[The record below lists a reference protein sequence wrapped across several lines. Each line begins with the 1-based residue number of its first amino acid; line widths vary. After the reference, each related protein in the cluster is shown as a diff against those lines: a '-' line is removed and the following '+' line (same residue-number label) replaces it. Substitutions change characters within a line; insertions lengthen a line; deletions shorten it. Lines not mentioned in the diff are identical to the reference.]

1 MNSSHQKHL
10 QAGEQAGSRYAL
22 TIPRDAMQGA
32 TGYQLGNRAGSS
44 LDFKDFREYEPGD
57 DLRRIDWNAYA
68 RSDKLIVKLYRE
80 EVSPHLDLLLDT
92 SRSINLPDIPKI
104 NGFLTLAALL
114 GSAAANA
121 GCSLKTWSAGNMI
134 IPLPNGNRP
143 ASEWQ
148 NLEFSGTISPSE
160 AIHLPPPPR
169 WRRHGIRILLSDLL
183 WQDDPMLFL
192 RPFTDSAAAVHII
205 QILSQQESNPALQGN
220 SRLVDIE
227 SEEQQEVFI
236 DTMTR
241 SRYREALARHQQQ
254 WHTACRQTGATF
266 SIITA
271 EDLLTPSPRL
281 PILEQ
286 SQILNAI

>member
-1 MNSSHQKHL
+1 MNRSLQKHL
-10 QAGEQAGSRYAL
+10 QAGEQAGRRYAL
-22 TIPRDAMQGA
+22 AIPRDAMQGT
-32 TGYQLGNRAGSS
+32 TGCRLSSHAGSS

-57 DLRRIDWNAYA
+57 DLRRIDWGAYA

-92 SRSINLPDIPKI
+92 SRSINMPDSRKAE
-104 NGFLTLAALL
+104 GFLKLAGLFS
-114 GSAAANA
+114 SAAANA
-121 GCSLKTWSAGNMI
+121 GCSHKAWSAGNMV

-148 NLEFSGTISPSE
+148 PPEFNGTISPSE

-169 WRRHGIRILLSDLL
+169 WRRRGIRILLSDLL
-183 WQDDPMLFL
+183 WEDDPMLFL
-192 RPFTDSAAAVHII
+192 RPFADGAAAVHII
-205 QILSQQESNPALQGN
+205 QILTRNEIDPDLQGN

-227 SEEQQEVFI
+227 SDQQQEVFI
-236 DTMTR
+236 DTLTR
-241 SRYREALARHQQQ
+241 SRYCEALARHQQQ
-254 WHTACRQTGATF
+254 WHSACRRTGATF

-271 EDLLTPSPRL
+271 ENLLTQNPRL

-286 SQILNAI
+286 SQILQAI